1 MPATTTVS
9 PAISNSI
16 GLAAEYLPLLD
27 EIYKAESKTSLLD
40 TAQDRVRWSNDV
52 HSFYLFETDMVGLGN
67 YSRNG
72 GFVRGDVTASW
83 RQYTPQWDRARQFLV
98 DRLDNAESMGM
109 AFGTLAGEFMRTKV
123 IPEVDCCRFAT
134 YAKAAS
140 DSMKTAEN
148 ISSGAG
154 AVAAIDLGTEKLD
167 NAEVPYEGRILFV
180 NPTMYRYLKAGIT
193 RYTMNGENGIDYNVE
208 MYNDMRVITVPSGRF
223 NTVCTLAEPE
233 DHDDAG
239 GFTAAGDTI
248 NFLIVHP
255 SAIMQATH
263 LSNPR
268 IFSPEVVQEADA
280 YIFDFRQY
288 HGAWVKHQKA
298 NGIYVN
304 APSVVSA

>member
-1 MPATTTVS
+1 MATTIS

-16 GLAAEYLPLLD
+16 GLAAEYLPILD
-27 EIYKAESKTSLLD
+27 GIYRAESKSAILD
-40 TAQDRVRWSNDV
+40 TAQDRVRWDASTG
-52 HSFYLFETDMVGLGN
+52 SFYLFETDMVGLGD

-83 RQYTPQWDRARQFLV
+83 RQYTPQYDRARQFLV
-98 DRLDNAESMGM
+98 DRLDQSQSLDM
-109 AFGTLAGEFMRTKV
+109 AFGTLASEFIRTEV
-123 IPEVDCCRFAT
+123 VPEVDAVRFAA
-134 YAKAAS
+134 YSKAAS
-140 DSMKTAEN
+140 DSMKTTEN
-148 ISSGAG
+148 ISTGNG

-167 NAEVPYEGRILFV
+167 DAEVPYEGRILFL

-223 NTVCTLAEPE
+223 NTVCTLAQPSA
-233 DHDDAG
+233 HDDLG
-239 GFTAAGDTI
+239 GYTAAGSTI

-255 SAIMQATH
+255 SAIMQSTV
-263 LSNPR
+263 LYNPR
-268 IFSPEVVQEADA
+268 IFSPEVVQQADA
-280 YIFDFRQY
+280 YQFDFRVA

-304 APSVVSA
+304 APTVVSA

>member
-1 MPATTTVS
+1 MATTVS

-27 EIYKAESKTSLLD
+27 EIYKAESKTALLD
-40 TAQDRVRWSNDV
+40 TAQDRVRWSNDT

-109 AFGTLAGEFMRTKV
+109 AFGTLASEFMRTKV
-123 IPEVDCCRFAT
+123 VPEVDACRFAL

-140 DSMKTAEN
+140 DSMKTTQN
-148 ISSGAG
+148 ISAG
-154 AVAAIDLGTEKLD
+154 DAAVQAIDLGTEKLD

-180 NPTMYRYLKAGIT
+180 NPTMYKYLKAGIT

-223 NTVCTLAEPE
+223 NTAITLAQP
-233 DHDDAG
+233 DAHDGAG
-239 GFTAAGDTI
+239 GYSTTGSTI
-248 NFLIVHP
+248 NFMIVHP
-255 SAIMQATH
+255 SAVMQSTV
-263 LSNPR
+263 LYSPR
-268 IFSPEVVQEADA
+268 IFSPDVFQEANAWA
-280 YIFDFRQY
+280 YDFRLA
-288 HGAWVKHQKA
+288 HGAWV
-298 NGIYVN
+298 
-304 APSVVSA
+304 

>member
-1 MPATTTVS
+1 MATTVS

-27 EIYKAESKTSLLD
+27 EIYKAESKTAILD
-40 TAQDRVRWSNDV
+40 TAQDRVRWSNDT

-83 RQYTPQWDRARQFLV
+83 RQYTPQYDRARQFLV
-98 DRLDNAESMGM
+98 DRLDDAESMGM

-123 IPEVDCCRFAT
+123 VPENDAVRFAQ
-134 YAKAAS
+134 YAKQAS
-140 DSMKTAEN
+140 NSMKTTEN
-148 ISSGAG
+148 ISTGSG
-154 AVAAIDLGTEKLD
+154 AVAAIDLGVEKLD
-167 NAEVPYEGRILFV
+167 DAEVPYEGRILFV

-223 NTVCTLAEPE
+223 NTVCTLGEP
-233 DHDDAG
+233 DAHDGAG
-239 GFTAAGDTI
+239 GYTAAGATI
-248 NFLIVHP
+248 NFLIIHP
-255 SAIMQATH
+255 SAIMQANV
-263 LSNPR
+263 LYNPR
-268 IFSPEVVQEADA
+268 IFSPEVFQEASGWA
-280 YIFDFRQY
+280 YDFRIA

-304 APSVVSA
+304 APTVVSA